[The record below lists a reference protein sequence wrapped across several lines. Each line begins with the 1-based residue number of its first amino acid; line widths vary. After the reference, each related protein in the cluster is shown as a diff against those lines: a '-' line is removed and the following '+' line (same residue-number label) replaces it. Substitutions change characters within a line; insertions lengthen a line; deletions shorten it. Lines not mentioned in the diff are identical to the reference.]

1 MDNDL
6 KKIIH
11 EEINEPL
18 NNIVDVFTPK
28 VKKNDYKLG
37 VFWIIVGILA
47 MLLLYYTYKMLSI
60 YF

>member
-1 MDNDL
+1 MGNDL

-11 EEINEPL
+11 EEINKPL

-28 VKKNDYKLG
+28 VKKNDYKLA

-47 MLLLYYTYKMLSI
+47 MLLLYYTYKMLYI

>member
-1 MDNDL
+1 MDNDF

-18 NNIVDVFTPK
+18 NNIVKVLTPK
-28 VKKNDYKLG
+28 VKKKDYKLAT
-37 VFWIIVGILA
+37 FWIIVGILA
-47 MLLLYYTYKMLSI
+47 MLLLYYTYEMLSI

>member
-28 VKKNDYKLG
+28 VKKNNYKLG